1 MLLFLLDIIIIS
13 VLILS
18 FASFIFLYINPKY
31 NIDLLKKNII
41 NQTCSATEYEEEGDS
56 NINEL
61 YNISPNNFTYEQAEN
76 VCRELKG
83 KLATKKQIDEAFE
96 KGANWC
102 NYGWSEGQTAYYPI
116 QGSFYSKL
124 QSDPNLGSSCGNIGV
139 NGGYFKD
146 PNLRFGVN
154 CFGIKPVKDINVDT
168 EYKNILEMVV
178 PSDEK
183 SQHQSTSTR
192 ESILPFNMSSWS
204 ISDDDLP
211 TEVQT
216 GNTDDESVDTSS

>member
-41 NQTCSATEYEEEGDS
+41 NQTCSAATEEESD
-56 NINEL
+56 IKEL

-83 KLATKKQIDEAFE
+83 TLATKKQLDEAFK

-102 NYGWSEGQTAYYPI
+102 NYGWSRGQSAYYPI

-154 CFGIKPVKDINVDT
+154 CFGIKPVKDTNVDT

-183 SQHQSTSTR
+183 SQHQSTPTR
-192 ESILPFNMSSWS
+192 QSILPFNMGSWS
-204 ISDDDLP
+204 ISDGDVP
-211 TEVQT
+211 TD
-216 GNTDDESVDTSS
+216 TDVPSNDDTSS